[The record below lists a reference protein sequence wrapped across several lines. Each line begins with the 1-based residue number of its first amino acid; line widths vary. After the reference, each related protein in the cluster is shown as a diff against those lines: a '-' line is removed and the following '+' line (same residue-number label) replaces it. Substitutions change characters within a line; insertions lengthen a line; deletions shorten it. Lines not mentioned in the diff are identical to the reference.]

1 MQGFLQWCLARGQQ
15 RSLSFG
21 FSHFFLLI
29 LIDIS
34 PFLVDTMLLP
44 LLSLLWACE
53 MKTVNTM
60 DNVYSFI
67 VGQDMGKEIAKLK
80 TKWRCIMYITMKSV
94 RIRRTLQFHCLKSEY
109 AAILWTLGFAMIN
122 VFTLLTSREL
132 ICRFSWGNI
141 GVSDHHI
148 PKDFPYISK
157 TFSAEGMVNGKFF

>member
-1 MQGFLQWCLARGQQ
+1 
-15 RSLSFG
+15 
-21 FSHFFLLI
+21 
-29 LIDIS
+29 
-34 PFLVDTMLLP
+34 
-44 LLSLLWACE
+44 
-53 MKTVNTM
+53 M

-67 VGQDMGKEIAKLK
+67 VDQDMGKEFAKLK

-109 AAILWTLGFAMIN
+109 AVILGTLGFAMIN

-141 GVSDHHI
+141 GVSDHQI

-157 TFSAEGMVNGKFF
+157 TFSAEGMVSGKFFEILMN